1 MNLIALMPPLSLIK
15 RLKMYIQATFV
26 FFLPPLYSTNIFF
39 LLILISWLVT
49 YLSYCTY
56 YIVLNIHFKKLIN
69 IHFFLFDI
77 DENYAIAKVKI
88 KYPCK
93 SL

>member
-1 MNLIALMPPLSLIK
+1 MNVIAPMPPLRLIK
-15 RLKMYIQATFV
+15 RLKMYVQATFV
-26 FFLPPLYSTNIFF
+26 FFCATSVVQIFF
-39 LLILISWLVT
+39 FINTNFMIVT
-49 YLSYCTY
+49 YSSYCTY

-69 IHFFLFDI
+69 NFFLFDI
-77 DENYAIAKVKI
+77 DENYAIAKVKR

>member
-15 RLKMYIQATFV
+15 RLKMYVQATFV
-26 FFLPPLYSTNIFF
+26 FFCATSVVQIHF

-69 IHFFLFDI
+69 INFFI
-77 DENYAIAKVKI
+77 WQMKI
-88 KYPCK
+88 M
-93 SL
+93 SLQR